1 MNVYL
6 ENIEA
11 KIKRQIRWQHL
22 EDEIEVQLFLRE
34 VMSMCKKLYTQ
45 SERKWLK
52 TQKLKHGAGKND

>member
-1 MNVYL
+1 MNIYL

-11 KIKRQIRWQHL
+11 EIKRQIRWQHL